1 MGWPK
6 SLLAAEPS
14 GKEEEELHSNHADYM
29 GKKGNKKQRKGN
41 KIKRKEYNTCWD
53 LLAPGALLQE
63 QEVNNVMS
71 SE

>member
-1 MGWPK
+1 MRLSLNPPGLDPPK
-6 SLLAAEPS
+6 ENQTVQ
-14 GKEEEELHSNHADYM
+14 ETN
-29 GKKGNKKQRKGN
+29 KQRKGN